1 MLAENHD
8 SGIPHDAHP
17 VHTRPPPLTLRTT
30 IATPRQAAML
40 TDEQKAKI
48 SENRQL
54 ALALRAAKLQQQQ
67 EEQQKQA
74 EATATSGSAALQELL
89 AQGGFTKEGYDDDE
103 EEEGQGKGAAQAA
116 SLPIQP
122 PKPPQLAGKDGVAC
136 EVCGSGLVDPTFQEG
151 FGILV
156 CSPCKSNDEEE
167 YGLMTKGDAVAEFL
181 LQEGTVRVMP
191 FLERSNP
198 RNTKYTK
205 MKLYCRKQLRAKAYE
220 RWEGPEGL
228 EEEMDRRKKRRY
240 ESALEKTVNIF
251 DTQKKKKWAP
261 P

>member
-1 MLAENHD
+1 
-8 SGIPHDAHP
+8 
-17 VHTRPPPLTLRTT
+17 
-30 IATPRQAAML
+30 ML

-48 SENRQL
+48 EENRQR

-67 EEQQKQA
+67 EEQQKQQDA
-74 EATATSGSAALQELL
+74 ASGGGAALRELL
-89 AQGGFTKEGYDDDE
+89 AQGGFTKEGCDDDE
-103 EEEGQGKGAAQAA
+103 EEEEGKGTGGAQAA
-116 SLPIQP
+116 SLPIQS
-122 PKPPQLAGKDGVAC
+122 PKPPQLAGKDGVSC
-136 EVCGSGLVDPTFQEG
+136 EVCGSGLVDPTFQKV

-181 LQEGTVRVMP
+181 LQEGTIRVMS

>member
-1 MLAENHD
+1 
-8 SGIPHDAHP
+8 
-17 VHTRPPPLTLRTT
+17 
-30 IATPRQAAML
+30 ML

-48 SENRQL
+48 EENRKR
-54 ALALRAAKLQQQQ
+54 ALALRAQKLQEQQQ
-67 EEQQKQA
+67 REEQQA
-74 EATATSGSAALQELL
+74 AVATSGSAALQELL
-89 AQGGFTKEGYDDDE
+89 AQGGFTKEGNDDDE
-103 EEEGQGKGAAQAA
+103 EEGQGTGGAQAA
-116 SLPIQP
+116 SLPVQP
-122 PKPPQLAGKDGVAC
+122 PKPPQLAGKDGVSC
-136 EVCGSGLVDPTFQEG
+136 EVCGSGLVDPTFQEV

-181 LQEGTVRVMP
+181 LQEGTIRVMP

-251 DTQKKKKWAP
+251 DNSKKKWAP

>member
-1 MLAENHD
+1 
-8 SGIPHDAHP
+8 
-17 VHTRPPPLTLRTT
+17 
-30 IATPRQAAML
+30 ML

-48 SENRQL
+48 EENRKR
-54 ALALRAAKLQQQQ
+54 ALALRAQKLQEQQQ
-67 EEQQKQA
+67 REEQEKLA
-74 EATATSGSAALQELL
+74 AAATASSGSEALQELL
-89 AQGGFTKEGYDDDE
+89 AQGGFTKEDNDDDDE
-103 EEEGQGKGAAQAA
+103 EESQGAGAAQAA
-116 SLPIQP
+116 SLPVQP
-122 PKPPQLAGKDGVAC
+122 PKPPQLAGKGGVSC
-136 EVCGSGLVDPTFQEG
+136 EVCGSGLVDPTFQEV

-167 YGLMTKGDAVAEFL
+167 FGLMTKGDAVAEFL
-181 LQEGTVRVMP
+181 LQEGTIRVMP

-240 ESALEKTVNIF
+240 ESALERTVNIF